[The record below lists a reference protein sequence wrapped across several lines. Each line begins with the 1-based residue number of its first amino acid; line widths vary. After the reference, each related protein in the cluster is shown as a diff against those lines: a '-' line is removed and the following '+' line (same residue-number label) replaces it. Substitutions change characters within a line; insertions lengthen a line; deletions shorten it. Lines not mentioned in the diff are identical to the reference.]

1 MVTNAGN
8 GYDAASGQFRVPVS
22 GSYMFVVNFMGEIH
36 TYNYVHMML
45 DGDLVD
51 TRLDLFTYSIP
62 SNPLLWGIE
71 DREIKVPDTE
81 STELSKVL
89 VKNMDFLKIYVRV

>member
-1 MVTNAGN
+1 MVTNTGN

-22 GSYMFVVNFMGEIH
+22 GSYMFVVNFMGDIH

-51 TRLDLFTYSIP
+51 TRLDSFIYSILC
-62 SNPLLWGIE
+62 NPRRWGIE
-71 DREIKVPDTE
+71 DREIKVPDTK

-89 VKNMDFLKIYVRV
+89 VKNMD